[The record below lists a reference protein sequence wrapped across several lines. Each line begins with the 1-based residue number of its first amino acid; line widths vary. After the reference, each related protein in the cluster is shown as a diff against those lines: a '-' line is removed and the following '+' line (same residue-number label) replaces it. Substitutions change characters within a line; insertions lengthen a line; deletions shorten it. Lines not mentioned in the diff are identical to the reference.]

1 MTEQKDPRDFQ
12 TIAVRAGQERTIE
25 GEHSDPIFATSSFVF
40 ETAAQAAA
48 RFSESEKGNVYSRF
62 TNPTVR
68 AFEKR
73 LATLESASWGIAT
86 ASGMSAILLLVLAS
100 LRSGDHVVCA
110 IQVFGSTVSLFT
122 KILGRFGIE
131 VDFVPLSDTRAW
143 KNAISTKTRL
153 LFLETPS
160 NPLCEIGDIRTLA
173 DLAHN
178 ANSLLAVDNVYCTP
192 VLQRPLEMGA
202 DVVVHSATKY
212 LDGQGR
218 CVGGALVTNNEE
230 IYESLFRALRTAG
243 PAMSPFNAWVFHK
256 GLETLPLRMRMH
268 SENANTLAEWLRGHA
283 AVKKVYYPGLA
294 DHPGHQLAQ
303 KQQTGFGGI
312 VSFEV
317 HGGRNKAWR
326 VIDSTRLLSITAN
339 LGDVKTT
346 ITHPSSTTHARITA
360 EQRTAAGAGENLVR
374 IAVGLEST
382 ADIIADL
389 ARGLD

>member
-73 LATLESASWGIAT
+73 LAALEAASWGIAT

-360 EQRTAAGAGENLVR
+360 EQRTAAGIGENLVR